1 MSSEQD
7 CLAELPLGRMF
18 VSVPFADIWFGEEAR
33 RVRRTIRDVVATVE
47 VLLAVP
53 VPRPPIHGSF
63 MRVERIE
70 DAAMNLPLPT
80 FTVIIPTYRRGDA
93 LCACLQSL
101 AKLDYPREC
110 FDVVVVD
117 DGGGLP
123 VDDIKASFR
132 SQLNLS
138 VLVQENAG
146 PGAARNTAAFLARR
160 DYLAF
165 IDDDCVADACWL
177 KAFATQIAV
186 QPQSLL
192 GGHTRNLLID
202 NIYSAA
208 SQHLVDC
215 LYQYFASHESQA
227 FFFATNNLAVP
238 RRQFLDLQGFDGAS
252 MRYASEDREFCDR
265 WRSRGWAMR
274 FTPEAVVFHAHFL
287 TLRTFWRQHFTYGR
301 GAYRFRLARSRRGQK
316 PLQIEAAWFL
326 INLFEYPFKN
336 ARGLETLCLALFML
350 LTHVANLCGFLA
362 EATTHLTVNNWPDV
376 APTTTK
382 RKGRIRGRS

>member
-1 MSSEQD
+1 
-7 CLAELPLGRMF
+7 
-18 VSVPFADIWFGEEAR
+18 V
-33 RVRRTIRDVVATVE
+33 
-47 VLLAVP
+47 
-53 VPRPPIHGSF
+53 
-63 MRVERIE
+63 RIE
-70 DAAMNLPLPT
+70 AAAMNLSLPT

-123 VDDIKASFR
+123 VDDIMASFR
-132 SQLNLS
+132 PHLNLS

-146 PGAARNTAAFLARR
+146 PGAARNTAAFQARR

-165 IDDDCVADACWL
+165 IDDDCVADAGWL
-177 KAFATQIAV
+177 KAYATQIAV
-186 QPQSLL
+186 HPQSLL
-192 GGHTRNLLID
+192 GGHSCNVLID

-215 LYQYFASHESQA
+215 LYQYFASYESQA

-238 RRQFLDLQGFDGAS
+238 RRQFLDLQGFDVAS
-252 MRYASEDREFCDR
+252 MKYASEDREFCDR

-274 FTPEAVVFHAHFL
+274 FTPEAVVLHAHSL
-287 TLRTFWRQHFTYGR
+287 TLRTFWQQHFSYGR

-316 PLQIEAAWFL
+316 PLRIEAAWFL
-326 INLFEYPFKN
+326 VNILKYPFTN
-336 ARGLETLCLALFML
+336 ARGLETLRLALLML
-350 LTHVANLCGFLA
+350 LTHVANLGGFLT
-362 EATTHLTVNNWPDV
+362 EATTQLTVKNWPDE
-376 APTTTK
+376 APPPIK
-382 RKGRIRGRS
+382 RKGRLRGRS